1 MLHLKVR
8 PETILELSILFL
20 QCTDLQSPQYFWEYF
35 QCKTVNTPKI
45 VGLHNSWAQE
55 CRHGTPH
62 FKRYLPQRK
71 ALHFTDITAQR
82 SFVHRSLDNMAA
94 ETRAKG
100 RSREERRSR
109 GDWGWA
115 ELGLS
120 AAAALEPPCRRRR
133 ATTPPPHSRKPH
145 SRHITYYSLSR
156 LGRSK

>member
-20 QCTDLQSPQYFWEYF
+20 QCTDLQSPQYFREYF

-115 ELGLS
+115 ELGSGSLQRARRGGNS
-120 AAAALEPPCRRRR
+120 RTAVSPPPPQRHHSTAAL
-133 ATTPPPHSRKPH
+133 
-145 SRHITYYSLSR
+145 
-156 LGRSK
+156 